1 MIRAILLTVATAALA
16 NGGMAMAREVT
27 IERSELAGPLAGTF
41 EGETNSGRP
50 GVVIVPGSGPTDRDG
65 NSPLGVK
72 AQPYRLL
79 AAALVEEGIAS
90 IRIDKRGMFGSEAA
104 IANANEVTIGDYA
117 EDTLAW
123 AAKMRS
129 ETRADCAWLLGHSE
143 GGLVVLD
150 AAKRDPA
157 GLCGVILVS
166 SLGRR
171 PGEVIKEQLAANG
184 AAPLMDEIERHIATL
199 ERGER
204 IEGEIHPGLAPL
216 FGPQLQTFMASFL
229 SRDPA
234 VDIAVIDLPV
244 LIVQGS
250 EDLQVRDADAEA
262 LAVARP
268 DATLVSIEGMNHV
281 LKSVPHGDRAANLA
295 SYGDPGLPL
304 ADGVAEAIAGF
315 VAEHTPAQ

>member
-1 MIRAILLTVATAALA
+1 
-16 NGGMAMAREVT
+16 MAREVR

-41 EGETNSGRP
+41 AGEVGAGKP

-79 AAALVEEGIAS
+79 AAALADEGIAS
-90 IRIDKRGMFGSEAA
+90 IRIDKRGMFASKAA
-104 IANANEVTIGDYA
+104 IADANEVTIDDYA
-117 EDTLAW
+117 GDTLAW
-123 AAKMRS
+123 AAKMRF
-129 ETRADCAWLLGHSE
+129 ETGANCAWLLGHSE

-166 SLGRR
+166 SFGRR
-171 PGEVIKEQLAANG
+171 PGKVIKEQLAANG

-204 IEGEIHPGLAPL
+204 IEDNIHPGLAPL

-234 VDIAVIDLPV
+234 VDIAAIDLPV

-250 EDLQVRDADAEA
+250 ADLQVRDADANA

-295 SYGDPGLPL
+295 SYADPDLPL

-315 VAEHTPAQ
+315 VAGHSPAQ

>member
-1 MIRAILLTVATAALA
+1 
-16 NGGMAMAREVT
+16 MARDVT
-27 IERSELAGPLAGTF
+27 IQRDGLAGPLAGTF
-41 EGETNSGRP
+41 ENAAGEGEVAPGLP

-79 AAALVEEGIAS
+79 ADALAAQGIPS
-90 IRIDKRGMFGSEAA
+90 IRIDKRGMFASEAA
-104 IANANEVTIGDYA
+104 IANANEVTIDEYA
-117 EDTLAW
+117 GDTLAW
-123 AAKMRS
+123 AAEMRA
-129 ETRADCAWLLGHSE
+129 ETGADCAWLLGHSE

-150 AAKRDPA
+150 AARRDPS

-199 ERGER
+199 EAGGR
-204 IEGEIHPGLAPL
+204 IEGGVHPGLAPL

-229 SRDPA
+229 SQDPA
-234 VDIAVIDLPV
+234 TTIAAIDLPL

-250 EDLQVRDADAEA
+250 EDLQVRDVDAEA
-262 LAVARP
+262 LAVAQP
-268 DATLVSIEGMNHV
+268 EAKLVTIEGMNHV
-281 LKSVPHGDRAANLA
+281 LKTVPAGDRAANLA
-295 SYGDPGLPL
+295 SYADPDLPL
-304 ADGVAEAIAGF
+304 ADGVAEAVAGF
-315 VAEHTPAQ
+315 VKERSPAQ